1 MACRATGCETGA
13 VPAGGQGARI
23 ASGSFPAG
31 AARFPA
37 RLSPYYLALHP
48 VTNAQY
54 MRFVDKAGCRPGDFA
69 GIPASEVILH
79 RDGSITLTGV
89 GPRRMRQ

>member
-1 MACRATGCETGA
+1 M
-13 VPAGGQGARI
+13 PAGGQGARI
-23 ASGSFPAG
+23 ASGS
-31 AARFPA
+31 FPA

-54 MRFVDKAGCRPGDFA
+54 MRFVDKTGCRPGDFA
-69 GIPASEVILH
+69 GIPASEVILR

-89 GPRRMRQ
+89 SPRRMRQ